1 MMEKELTAEQ
11 INYMVLLGD
20 KLATKYQEL
29 NARIQRAIGIVRSGA
44 VRLDGPDAALV
55 RNGGSEAYL
64 VTSEGCG
71 CEDFTR
77 GNAPRGMCKHRLA
90 AYILRE
96 TLKPSDEAA
105 GGGNVGNDVPE
116 SQPVELVAAP
126 AEKSQVPYSYPEPRF
141 WTKGSRRTV
150 SADEKQTIDGLHKEA
165 EGRCRAAYDALPPEV
180 WACIVLLSRNQ
191 KVVGKDDV
199 FVSLRSPYLNVAGR
213 LMLLRAKRQPKEIT
227 TEFFV
232 LGERTLCKA
241 AVKVGQCS
249 ATGTAEVIEGSSG
262 PTSTN
267 PYEVAETSAIGRALG
282 NLGIG
287 LIGGVASADEVMN
300 ARARLT
306 ESTPAGMEQ
315 AA

>member
-1 MMEKELTAEQ
+1 MEKELTAEQ
-11 INYMVLLGD
+11 IDYMVLLGD

-29 NARIQRAIGIVRSGA
+29 NARIQRAISIVRSGA
-44 VRLDGPDAALV
+44 VRLDGPDAASV
-55 RNGGSEAYL
+55 RNGGTEPYA

-77 GNAPRGMCKHRLA
+77 DQAPRGMCKHRLA
-90 AYILRE
+90 VYILRE
-96 TLKPSDEAA
+96 TLKPSDEGA
-105 GGGNVGNDVPE
+105 GNDVSE
-116 SQPVELVAAP
+116 SQSVELAAVQ
-126 AEKSQVPYSYPEPRF
+126 AQKSQVPYSYPEPKF
-141 WTKGSRRTV
+141 WTKGGRRAV
-150 SADEKQTIDGLHKEA
+150 SAEEKETIDGLHKEA
-165 EGRCRAAYDALPPEV
+165 ESRCRAAYDALPSEV
-180 WACIVLLSRNQ
+180 WACIVLLPRNQ
-191 KVVGKDDV
+191 KVAGKDDA

-227 TEFFV
+227 TEFFT

-241 AVKVGQCS
+241 VVKVGQCS
-249 ATGTAEVIEGSSG
+249 ATGTAEVIEGASG

-300 ARARLT
+300 ARARQT
-306 ESTPAGMEQ
+306 ESTPPGMEQ

>member
-1 MMEKELTAEQ
+1 MEKELTAEQ
-11 INYMVLLGD
+11 IDYMVLLGD

-29 NARIQRAIGIVRSGA
+29 NARIQRAISIVRSGA

-55 RNGGSEAYL
+55 HNGGSEPYL

-90 AYILRE
+90 VYILRE
-96 TLKPSDEAA
+96 TLKPSDEGA
-105 GGGNVGNDVPE
+105 GNDVSE
-116 SQPVELVAAP
+116 SQPVELAAVQ
-126 AEKSQVPYSYPEPRF
+126 AQKSQVPYSYPEPKF
-141 WTKGSRRTV
+141 WIKGGRRTV
-150 SADEKQTIDGLHKEA
+150 SAEERQTIDGLHKEA
-165 EGRCRAAYDALPPEV
+165 ESRCRAAYDALPPDV
-180 WACIVLLSRNQ
+180 WACIVLLPRNQ
-191 KVVGKDDV
+191 KVAGKDDV
-199 FVSLRSPYLNVAGR
+199 FVSLRNPYLNVAGR

-227 TEFFV
+227 TEFFT

-241 AVKVGQCS
+241 VVKVGQCS
-249 ATGTAEVIEGSSG
+249 ATGTAEVIEGASG

-300 ARARLT
+300 ARARQT